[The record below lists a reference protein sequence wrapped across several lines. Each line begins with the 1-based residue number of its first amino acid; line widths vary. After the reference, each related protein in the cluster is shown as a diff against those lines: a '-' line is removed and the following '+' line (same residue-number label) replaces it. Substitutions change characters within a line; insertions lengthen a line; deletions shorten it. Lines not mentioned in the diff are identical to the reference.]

1 MDRPGDVVLELGA
14 VRHLDA
20 VAVAVLAVSSDRMR
34 EAGRQLVLQG
44 MSRRQE
50 RSLRRRG
57 VLIPAPR
64 AASSTESPAGVR
76 LRPDHTC
83 TQTGDV

>member
-34 EAGRQLVLQG
+34 EAGRQLVVQG

-50 RSLRRRG
+50 RSLRRR
-57 VLIPAPR
+57 AFSFPR
-64 AASSTESPAGVR
+64 RGHASSAEKSHGRSSAA
-76 LRPDHTC
+76 
-83 TQTGDV
+83 